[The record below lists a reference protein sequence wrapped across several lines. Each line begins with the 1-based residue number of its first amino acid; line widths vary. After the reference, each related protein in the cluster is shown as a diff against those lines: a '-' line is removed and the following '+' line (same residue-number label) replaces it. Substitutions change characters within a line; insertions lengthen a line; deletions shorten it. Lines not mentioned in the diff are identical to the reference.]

1 MVCINSRL
9 LFKTFHYNISY
20 KIGRGSFDLNA
31 IFNGFL
37 QQISTPLLEMGQ
49 HLLNQGF
56 AAALGGLGSLGGSR
70 GFDDIFACE

>member
-1 MVCINSRL
+1 L
-9 LFKTFHYNISY
+9 KTFHYNISN

-49 HLLNQGF
+49 HLLNQDL
-56 AAALGGLGSLGGSR
+56 AAARGGLGSLGGSR
-70 GFDDIFACE
+70 GLGDIFACE